1 MTCTDWDWRNWE
13 ENTLWLLRRTS
24 FLENHQME
32 TQYDTLCIH
41 SLLCKA
47 LLLITMPSCIFE
59 LKFIYEG
66 STSIPWYQ
74 CECQCV
80 TCGSWLS
87 RSIMGVPWIKIRSS
101 GSRRL
106 LPMKIFHQLPELL
119 NLNISVAFSSCP
131 LLLLAFCDLPWSLPS
146 LRAQFWQIYKGQ

>member
-13 ENTLWLLRRTS
+13 EHTLWLRRRVS

-32 TQYDTLCIH
+32 TQHDTLCIH

-106 LPMKIFHQLPELL
+106 LPMKKFHQLPELL